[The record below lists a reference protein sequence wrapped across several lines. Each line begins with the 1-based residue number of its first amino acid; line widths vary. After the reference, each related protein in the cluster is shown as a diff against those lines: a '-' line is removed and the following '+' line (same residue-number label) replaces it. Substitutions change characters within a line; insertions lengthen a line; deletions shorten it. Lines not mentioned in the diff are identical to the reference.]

1 MRKTWTLIGILFT
14 VAACD
19 SHDPILPG
27 VRSDIFA
34 SSDLNVLNTN
44 VPKAPQNI
52 TTPAA
57 NDCPYTQKS
66 DNTIW
71 DGDKK
76 VFSGFATNN
85 CVSGE
90 RTPTCADGAVYAGL
104 STGELVKFNPKT
116 RAIIWIADVYKLN
129 NMTGGASVVDIIVPA
144 HIHGGAVYVGG
155 LGDAFCRINDKTGE
169 RVWCVDIGVAND
181 FIIAGDVTYVLDTDN
196 YLNAIRTRDGAIY
209 WRTAVRDAK
218 TPQYEN
224 KTVIVGR
231 EKIDAT
237 TGQIIK

>member
-1 MRKTWTLIGILFT
+1 MRKIWTLFGALLA

-34 SSDLNVLNTN
+34 SSDLNVLNTD

-52 TTPAA
+52 TASAA
-57 NDCPYTQKS
+57 NDCPYVQKN
-66 DNTIW
+66 DNTVW

-76 VFSGFATNN
+76 VFAGFATNN
-85 CVSGE
+85 SVSGV
-90 RTPTCADGAVYAGL
+90 RSPVCSGGAVYAGL

-116 RAIIWIADVYKLN
+116 RAIIWIADIYKLS

-144 HIHGGAVYVGG
+144 HIHSGAVYVGG

-181 FIIAGDVTYVLDTDN
+181 FIIAGDVAYVLDTDN

-224 KTVIVGR
+224 KTIIVGH

-237 TGQIIK
+237 SGKVSK